1 MSDDQAQAKK
11 ELLGVNE
18 KIKAMRNQIQE
29 SSIKNQARKDRLF
42 VVRL

>member
-29 SSIKNQARKDRLF
+29 SSIKNQVRKDRLF